1 MVYYTTYT
9 NASYPFESL
18 FHKFNRDF
26 QEVRG
31 WTWRIDEEKNL
42 GEVFINALG
51 CNKDDI
57 DITWKNGEKQGSV
70 DFLVKGETIVHE
82 KLKPFSFEVG
92 FTSPLPVKKLTKK
105 FVNGLV
111 ILDLEFDKPLQPEI
125 EIVEE

>member
-1 MVYYTTYT
+1 MVYYTYT
-9 NASYPFESL
+9 NTSYPFEQL

-70 DFLVKGETIVHE
+70 EFTVKGETTIHE
-82 KLKPFSFEVG
+82 KLKPFSFEVS
-92 FTSPLPVKKLTKK
+92 FISPLPVKKLTKK

-111 ILDLEFDKPLQPEI
+111 ILTLEFDKPLQPEI